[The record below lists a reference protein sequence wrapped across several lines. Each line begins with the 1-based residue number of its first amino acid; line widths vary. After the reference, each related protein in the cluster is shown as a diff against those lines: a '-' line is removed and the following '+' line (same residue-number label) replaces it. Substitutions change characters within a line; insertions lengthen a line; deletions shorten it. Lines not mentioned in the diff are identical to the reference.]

1 MSAHPHRVFFCAEH
15 DLPTL
20 CDERKVTHVVSIG
33 WPPPEDPTQVRR
45 REDANEKVH
54 FEKARKRRETRLTLD
69 LTRRDARAGTS
80 ERG

>member
-1 MSAHPHRVFFCAEH
+1 MSAHPHRVLFCAEH

-45 REDANEKVH
+45 RE
-54 FEKARKRRETRLTLD
+54 RKSALWKSAQTSRTTRL
-69 LTRRDARAGTS
+69 
-80 ERG
+80 